1 MADTPENNNG
11 KALAQADHD
20 LLIRLDTKMDRTIVD
35 VKELHSHISTVHR
48 SVEGLSATVD
58 AKIAA
63 AVANKID
70 KDEAE
75 RILTDAQK
83 VHDDHEKR
91 IRRLEMYTWTAIGA
105 LAIIQALVAFLK

>member
-1 MADTPENNNG
+1 MAEENNNG

-20 LLIRLDTKMDRTIVD
+20 LLIRVDTKMDRTIVD
-35 VKELHSHISTVHR
+35 VKELHTHISTLHR
-48 SVEGLSATVD
+48 SVEGLMSSVD

-63 AVANKID
+63 ATANKID

-75 RILTDAQK
+75 RILADAK
-83 VHDDHEKR
+83 EIHDDHEKR

-105 LAIIQALVAFLK
+105 LALAELGIAFLK